1 MPGSRTIPY
10 VATALLLLF
19 SVSAANALTVL
30 NRGNGSEIKS
40 LDPHFI
46 STVAESTVLG
56 DLLMGLTTLDAAAR
70 PIPGAATSWE
80 MSADARTWTFHLRRH
95 LWSDGTPVTA
105 EDFVFAWQRL
115 LDPKTAAPYAY
126 NLWVLKNAR
135 AISDGKLPP
144 TALGVRAKDDATLVV
159 TLEHPAAYL
168 PELLTHDSAY
178 PLPRHVLLA
187 KGNAW
192 ALVQNYVANGPYV
205 PKAWRLNDHLT
216 LVRNPRFYD
225 VARVRID
232 VVNYFPTEDSETGLK
247 RLRAGELDTQTPIPA
262 SSLGWLR
269 ANMPATLRM
278 SPFLAVSYF
287 ALNGARPPLNDVRI
301 RKALNLAFDRSI
313 VTDKVLKLGDTPAYG
328 IVPPGTANYPGG
340 AAMDFRATPQPA
352 RVALAQS
359 LMHQAGYS
367 PDHHLALTLE
377 TTHDPDNKRVA
388 AVLQAMLRPLFID
401 LSIQSVDAQ
410 IHYRN
415 LQQGQVDIGS
425 AVWVADFND
434 ASNFLD
440 LLQSASGNNY
450 ARHRNKAFDA
460 ALAAA
465 EAEPD
470 LARRGQKLRQAE
482 QIALGDYPWLPW
494 RFRKTQDLVQPY
506 VKGWVDNVRDYHRTR
521 WLWLQGRPQ
530 AAGHS

>member
-1 MPGSRTIPY
+1 MAARIPILLM
-10 VATALLLLF
+10 AAFAALC
-19 SVSAANALTVL
+19 APAQALVTL

-70 PIPGAATSWE
+70 PIPGAASTWE
-80 MSADARTWTFHLRRH
+80 MSVDAKTWTFHLRNH
-95 LWSDGTPVTA
+95 LWSDGARVTA
-105 EDFVFAWQRL
+105 QDFVFAWQRL

-126 NLWVLKNAR
+126 NLWVVKNAR
-135 AISDGKLPP
+135 AVSEGKLPP
-144 TALGVRAKDDATLVV
+144 SALGVRAKDDATLVV

-168 PELLTHDSAY
+168 PELLTHDAAY

-187 KGNAW
+187 KGAAW
-192 ALVQNYVANGPYV
+192 ARVANYVANGPYV
-205 PKAWRLNDHLT
+205 PKAWILNDHLT

-225 VARVRID
+225 TAHVRID
-232 VVNYFPTEDSETGLK
+232 VVNYFPTEDTETGLK

-262 SSLGWLR
+262 PSIAWLR

-287 ALNGARPPLNDVRI
+287 ALNGSRAPLNDVRV
-301 RKALNLAFDRSI
+301 RRALNLAFDREV
-313 VTDKVLKLGDTPAYG
+313 VTNKVLKLGDTPAYG
-328 IVPPGTANYPGG
+328 IVPPGIANYPGG
-340 AAMDFRATPQPA
+340 AAMDFRAMAHPA
-352 RVALAQS
+352 RVNLARS
-359 LMHQAGYS
+359 LMQQAGYG
-367 PDHHLALTLE
+367 PDRHLALALE

-388 AVLQAMLRPLFID
+388 AVLQAMVRPVFID

-415 LQQGQVDIGS
+415 LQLGQYEIAS

-440 LLQSASGNNY
+440 LLQSGSGNNY
-450 ARHRNKAFDA
+450 ARHRNPAFDA
-460 ALAAA
+460 QLAAA
-465 EAEPD
+465 QQEPD
-470 LARRGQKLRQAE
+470 LKRRGAMLLAAE
-482 QIALGDYPWLPW
+482 KIALKDYPWLPW
-494 RFRKTQDLVQPY
+494 RFRRTQDLVQPT

-521 WLWLQGRPQ
+521 WLWLEGK
-530 AAGHS
+530 H